1 MTDGPQGGPA
11 RNVVLV
17 HGAYADGSSWS
28 DVIPLLH
35 RAGLTV
41 TAVQNPLTSLSD
53 DVAATRRALDRQD
66 GATVLVG
73 HSWAG
78 TVITEAGDHPSVTA
92 LVYVAARAP
101 DAGEDFTALAAQ
113 FPTPPANAGL
123 VHNDG
128 YAQLSESAFLEDFA
142 GGVGEAR
149 ARALY
154 AVQGPIADDL
164 FKARTTTAAWRDKPC
179 YYSISRQD
187 RTTAPELEQ
196 FLAERMNATTI
207 EVDSSHLAMV
217 THPEAIADLIIMAT
231 HGTRSPAPNS
241 TAR

>member
-1 MTDGPQGGPA
+1 MSEESRAEPV

-28 DVIPLLH
+28 DVIPILQ

-53 DVAATRRALDRQD
+53 DVAATCRVLDRQD
-66 GATVLVG
+66 GPTVLVG

-78 TVITEAGDHPSVTA
+78 TVITEAGNHPSVAA

-101 DAGEDFTALAAQ
+101 DAGEDFTALAAK

-123 VHNDG
+123 VHDDG

-142 GGVGEAR
+142 GGVDKAR
-149 ARALY
+149 ARSLY
-154 AVQGPIADDL
+154 AVQGPIAGDL
-164 FKARTTTAAWRDKPC
+164 FTSRTTTAAWRDKPC
-179 YYSISRQD
+179 YYSVSKQD

-196 FLAERMNATTI
+196 FLAKRMNATTI

-217 THPEAIADLIIMAT
+217 THPEAIADLIVMAT
-231 HGTRSPAPNS
+231 RGAS
-241 TAR
+241 TARP